1 MRAAGEAARRKK
13 LPTTLSQHEIL
24 LGMHLKE
31 LGYGDYQ
38 REFRFFPERKWRFDY
53 AVPRRKLAIE
63 IEGGIWGTVDRFG
76 DASSERGR
84 HLRAAGYQDEGIA
97 AVEKLM
103 TDRLIGDVATAAKV
117 YKIEAAETAEAAA
130 PPRMGPAP
138 IEWPQN
144 RFKGLT
150 ENPNQWARTEAY
162 AALQDIQQGKVSA

>member
-84 HLRAAGYQDEGIA
+84 HLRAAGYQADLDKYNA
-97 AVEKLM
+97 
-103 TDRLIGDVATAAKV
+103 ATALGWRVFRFSTQDVMNGRDMACLSACIVRKRHR
-117 YKIEAAETAEAAA
+117 K
-130 PPRMGPAP
+130 
-138 IEWPQN
+138 PQE
-144 RFKGLT
+144 RADG
-150 ENPNQWARTEAY
+150 
-162 AALQDIQQGKVSA
+162 

>member
-1 MRAAGEAARRKK
+1 MPEVSDQDAAVVRMIQEMDTDPEVR
-13 LPTTLSQHEIL
+13 
-24 LGMHLKE
+24 LGL
-31 LGYGDYQ
+31 
-38 REFRFFPERKWRFDY
+38 
-53 AVPRRKLAIE
+53 RKLIKQKYPKTFIPEVDVPAREMARIKPQLDE
-63 IEGGIWGTVDRFG
+63 VTNLRNEFTAYKNKETTEREGGKVVGSTIT
-76 DASSERGR
+76 AEERP
-84 HLRAAGYQDEGIA
+84 

-150 ENPNQWARTEAY
+150 ENPNQWARTEDY